1 MKNLAIIGAGHL
13 GQQIAYHV
21 TNDKQFNVVGFFD
34 DFAEAETT
42 LNGFKILGKIEAIE
56 TLFKVNAFNEIIIG
70 IGYKHFNFREAL
82 YQKFNNKV
90 PLATFIHSSCFVDV
104 SCSIGHGVF
113 MFPGSVLDQ
122 NVSIEDNVI
131 INVNGT
137 IAHDTKIGK
146 HTFLSPRVAIAGF
159 VKIGESCNIGIN
171 VTIIDNI
178 NITDKVQLGGGT
190 VVINNI
196 EMPGLYVG
204 NPSKFI
210 R

>member
-21 TNDKQFNVVGFFD
+21 TKDKQFNVVGFFD
-34 DFAEAETT
+34 DFAESETT
-42 LNGFKILGKIEAIE
+42 VSGFKILGKIDTIK
-56 TLFKVNAFNEIIIG
+56 TLFNTNIFDKIIIG
-70 IGYKHFNFREAL
+70 VGYKHFNFREIL
-82 YQKFNNKV
+82 YQKLINIV
-90 PLATFIHSSCFVDV
+90 PLATFVHSSCYVDA

-131 INVNGT
+131 INVNST
-137 IAHDTKIGK
+137 IAHDTKIGM

-171 VTIIDNI
+171 ATIINNI
-178 NITDKVQLGGGT
+178 NITDKVRLGGGT

-204 NPSKFI
+204 NPSKFV